1 MVQTHPLAGQ
11 ASAPAEVTPAV
22 WAIDGAASTGLAPN
36 MGGCFSHPI
45 YVWIYVYMYIIYIYN
60 HTYTYTY
67 IYIYIYICTYIY
79 DMYYVYMNNCVWD
92 GMGRWDV
99 MGCGIECHFCV
110 CWSYKPALPPGRHS
124 GLDGFRGPNGFH
136 HFAVAMEIGL
146 RHAPAANDR
155 LLLLMPNQEAGGTS
169 KTRKW
174 SFKMV

>member
-67 IYIYIYICTYIY
+67 IYIHIYIYMYIYIYIW
-79 DMYYVYMNNCVWD
+79 YVLCIYEQLCMGWD
-92 GMGRWDV
+92 GE
-99 MGCGIECHFCV
+99 MGCDGMWNRMSFLCMLILQTSTSTRPPLRPGWLPRSKWLSPFC
-110 CWSYKPALPPGRHS
+110 CSHGSWPPPRS
-124 GLDGFRGPNGFH
+124 SCQWPSPPP
-136 HFAVAMEIGL
+136 
-146 RHAPAANDR
+146 HA
-155 LLLLMPNQEAGGTS
+155 
-169 KTRKW
+169 
-174 SFKMV
+174 